1 MLGKLLQNGWKK
13 RIKMQY
19 NLTKILKFVF
29 YLLLFIVSIWMAYE
43 RGIRESEISSIIRQN
58 HVNHSSKGE

>member
-1 MLGKLLQNGWKK
+1 MSVEVPKTGD
-13 RIKMQY
+13 I
-19 NLTKILKFVF
+19 V